1 MSGRTRRILLFLLS
15 LVILGAVV
23 FALYSLRGF
32 EGLPLVGGGS
42 FRPKPSETPI
52 EVPTPAPTAE
62 PTPEPT
68 EEPAVLPG
76 TPDGSETGSEN
87 VISSMAGA
95 LRTAAGDLRYKT
107 EIASASQE
115 GDSDQMS
122 LGHVYARRVLLTVR
136 IFGADGSLLQELPA
150 VELAAENIYQEPR
163 AVDLNGD
170 GSDEL
175 VICLHTY
182 ENERAVLVYAY
193 DPASAAYARV
203 SIFDGG
209 AVTWSSDLDTA
220 TNQIWYR
227 HGTKAISYD
236 CYELHG
242 MELVLV
248 RRLVDDRD
256 QSEQERFSEYTVDG
270 SRLLTLQE
278 KVPAAAIDRTKWS
291 FVNFN

>member
-1 MSGRTRRILLFLLS
+1 MSGRTRRILLLVLA
-15 LVILGAVV
+15 LVIFGAIF
-23 FALYSLRGF
+23 FALYSLRGL
-32 EGLPLVGGGS
+32 EGLPLIGGGS
-42 FRPKPSETPI
+42 LKPKATEAPI
-52 EVPTPAPTAE
+52 EV

-68 EEPAVLPG
+68 EEPTVEVTEEPVALPG
-76 TPDGSETGSEN
+76 TPTESGTGSGD
-87 VISSMAGA
+87 VISSMSGA
-95 LRTAAGDLRYKT
+95 LGTERGELRYKT
-107 EIASASQE
+107 EIASADKDA
-115 GDSDQMS
+115 DSMS
-122 LGHVYARRVLLTVR
+122 LGHKYSKRVQLSVR
-136 IFGADGSLLQELPA
+136 ISTADNSFYQELAP

-163 AVDLNGD
+163 ALDLNGD
-170 GSDEL
+170 GNDEL

-193 DPASAAYARV
+193 DAANAVYERV

-209 AVTWSSDLDTA
+209 AVTWSSDFDTA